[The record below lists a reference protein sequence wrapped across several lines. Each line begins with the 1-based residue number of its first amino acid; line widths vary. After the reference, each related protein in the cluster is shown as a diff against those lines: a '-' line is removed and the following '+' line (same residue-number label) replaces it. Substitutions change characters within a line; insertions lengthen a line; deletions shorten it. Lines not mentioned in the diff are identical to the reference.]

1 MIIIITPEQPVRNET
16 EIINELFREGLE
28 LLHVRKPLM
37 DAAAMRN
44 YIKSVDSNY
53 HEQLVLHSHYVLTE
67 EFGTSRIH
75 CKEAERPNIPDHF
88 LEEYKVS
95 TSVHAINGFNTLDS
109 RWEYA
114 FISPVFPGISKAGYG
129 TDTKILESIR
139 QRENDHSGLIALGG
153 INQYNIETV
162 FSENVDGAALLGG
175 VWQSEQPVKTYI
187 QCRKNALTL

>member
-1 MIIIITPEQPVRNET
+1 MIIVITPEQSVRNEN
-16 EIINELFREGLE
+16 EIINELFKEGLE
-28 LLHVRKPLM
+28 LLHIRKPAM
-37 DAAAMRN
+37 EVKTMRN
-44 YIKSVDSNY
+44 YIHSIQSDY
-53 HEQLVLHSHYVLTE
+53 HEKLVLHNHYVLAE

-88 LEEYKVS
+88 LDEYRVS
-95 TSVHAINGFNTLDS
+95 TSVHSINDFNTLDS

-114 FISPVFPGISKAGYG
+114 MISPVFQSISKAGYG
-129 TDTKILESIR
+129 TGTKILESIQ

-162 FSENVDGAALLGG
+162 FSEDVDGAALLGA
-175 VWQSEQPVKTYI
+175 VWESEEPIKTYI

>member
-16 EIINELFREGLE
+16 EIINALFREGLE

-75 CKEAERPNIPDHF
+75 CKEAERPNMPDHF
-88 LEEYKVS
+88 FDEYIVS
-95 TSVHAINGFNTLDS
+95 TSVHSIGCFNTLDA

-114 FISPVFPGISKAGYG
+114 FISPVFPSISKKGYG
-129 TDTKILESIR
+129 SGTKILESIW
-139 QRENDHSGLIALGG
+139 QRENDDSGLIALGG

-162 FSENVDGAALLGG
+162 FSEDVDGAALLGA

-187 QCRKNALTL
+187 QCRKNALL